1 LVNEVLDT
9 VSQLARE
16 GITMLL
22 VSHEMSFV
30 RSVSSRVVM
39 MDKGQIVEI
48 GTPKEIFE
56 NPKEARTNEFVSKI
70 LRH

>member
-1 LVNEVLDT
+1 
-9 VSQLARE
+9 
-16 GITMLL
+16 
-22 VSHEMSFV
+22 
-30 RSVSSRVVM
+30 